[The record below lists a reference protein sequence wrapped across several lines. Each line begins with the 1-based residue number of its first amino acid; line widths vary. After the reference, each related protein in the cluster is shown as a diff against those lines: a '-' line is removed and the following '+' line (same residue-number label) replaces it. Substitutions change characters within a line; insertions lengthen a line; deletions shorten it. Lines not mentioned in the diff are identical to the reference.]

1 MYCSISILF
10 SESPSFIFF
19 IISIIIVLFHIQQH
33 NICSI
38 WKLCLSFAG
47 IRIWLSL
54 HRNGKPYY
62 FHLLRTC
69 EEGGIYCYVEKT
81 CKQYL
86 LCQPWCWSATS
97 NMWFWWWSRKCLVSS
112 VSLFQVHCAQWF
124 KRTHI
129 NDILR
134 IQLWTHFCY
143 SSLDWTIGM
152 SVHKWLKGS

>member
-97 NMWFWWWSRKCLVSS
+97 NMWFWWWSRKCLLCWCEGMRHRSTE
-112 VSLFQVHCAQWF
+112 LPE
-124 KRTHI
+124 
-129 NDILR
+129 ND
-134 IQLWTHFCY
+134 Y
-143 SSLDWTIGM
+143 
-152 SVHKWLKGS
+152 GSNNTTWPACLHDPPDRLQSIKMEADISR